1 VEQQKELLKK
11 GGGKNAALSGRALF
25 TISPTLFVDDADA
38 QDVQYG
44 TRVDEESSSE
54 DQQVIREE
62 EEEEEN

>member
-1 VEQQKELLKK
+1 
-11 GGGKNAALSGRALF
+11 
-25 TISPTLFVDDADA
+25 LFVDDADA
-38 QDVQYG
+38 QDVQYV